1 MFVVEFKNLKI
12 VFKVFE
18 LSIVGLFFSGRLV
31 RGQRLGHG
39 VIVRIYHFKL
49 IS

>member
-18 LSIVGLFFSGRLV
+18 ECIVGLFFSGRLV
-31 RGQRLGHG
+31 WGQRLAHW